1 MTLLIEAETGNIAQV
16 QKLLDEG
23 ADPNIKNSIEE
34 TALMWAS
41 LNGHTSIVKL
51 LLNSGADPNIQD
63 TYRSTALI
71 WASSYDIVK
80 LLLNSGANP
89 NIQNNNEDTALMW
102 AANYGHI
109 DIIELLLTSGAN
121 PNIRDNDGF
130 MCVSYIGNTGIRNL
144 LTRHINI
151 IKIQSKFRGIQ
162 IRHKAR
168 TQKAYQQRSAAQ
180 VPFDYFASGMIGKH
194 LENMPY
200 NPDVARRMRDED
212 ENERMADYLGTVKQ
226 YGGRKKRSYR
236 RRKRYY

>member
-130 MCVSYIGNTGIRNL
+130 MCVSYIGNSDIVEL
-144 LTRHINI
+144 LTYHMNI
-151 IKIQSKFRGIQ
+151 IKIQSRIRGNMT
-162 IRHKAR
+162 RKMAR
-168 TQKAYQQRSAAQ
+168 TQKAYQQISTSLLP
-180 VPFDYFASGMIGKH
+180 VDFDVASMIGNY
-194 LENMPY
+194 LSRMPY
-200 NPDVARRMRDED
+200 NPEVARRM
-212 ENERMADYLGTVKQ
+212 N
-226 YGGRKKRSYR
+226 
-236 RRKRYY
+236 